1 MIKWCNYLIAPQ
13 RLPASAPGTTRRCC
27 SAHSSCT
34 SAAIHGH
41 TLHTTH
47 RSPQHA
53 QNCPSAVRTAWNI
66 FTNWRSARHPIQLV
80 TLFIIVLITSHH
92 NSQGNAMGAGRQTG
106 WLLPLVLCAPMCEQ
120 ESESQ
125 VMQRTKFCVGALDVF
140 TPAVDGLHKSR
151 PGSGREK
158 STYIHIYSLCGKTEC
173 TVTETR
179 NTTSIGSIAVPPP
192 RTNASKTVGVV

>member
-13 RLPASAPGTTRRCC
+13 RLPVSAPGTTRRCC

-66 FTNWRSARHPIQLV
+66 CTNWRSARHPIQLV

-92 NSQGNAMGAGRQTG
+92 NSQGNAMGDGRWASNGVVAPFGSLRANVWTRERE
-106 WLLPLVLCAPMCEQ
+106 PSYAAHEVLCRCSWCVHTRSRWVAQ
-120 ESESQ
+120 ESSWLGTRK
-125 VMQRTKFCVGALDVF
+125 VYIY
-140 TPAVDGLHKSR
+140 
-151 PGSGREK
+151 
-158 STYIHIYSLCGKTEC
+158 TYI
-173 TVTETR
+173 
-179 NTTSIGSIAVPPP
+179 
-192 RTNASKTVGVV
+192 